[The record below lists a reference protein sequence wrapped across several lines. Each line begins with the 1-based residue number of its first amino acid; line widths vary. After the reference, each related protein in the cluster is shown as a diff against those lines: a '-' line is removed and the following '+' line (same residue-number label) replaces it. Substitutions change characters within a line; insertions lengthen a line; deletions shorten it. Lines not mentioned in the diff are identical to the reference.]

1 MNKIMTIGAI
11 IALLAAGG
19 CSGGANDDGRRSFPE
34 ETSPDRA
41 GSYEAAETSPPPVTA
56 ERGAAKQGLRVSPP
70 APGPAQRTPAR
81 EDAAPG
87 DAAKASPPGGSAQQA
102 APAPSAPAPAAKPEP
117 PPSASAGKQAAP
129 SAQRKAEPP
138 RTAERAKRPSAAAKQ
153 AAPTTRPAS
162 RSLSLSELARMYPD
176 TFKRYGPAHKR
187 EIALTF
193 DDAPD
198 AKYTPQ
204 VLDVLKAH
212 KVKATFFLV
221 GHRANLHP
229 DLVRRMVREGH
240 AIGNHSYNHPNFAKL
255 SLESFTQQ
263 IEQTQNILKPL
274 IGYNP
279 RLIRPPYGEIK
290 QEQLEWAAARH
301 MMIVN
306 WNVDSLDWKQLDADH
321 VSANILTHVGPGAI
335 VLQHSGG
342 GVGQDLS
349 GTVKALPGI
358 IQKLRTYGFSLVTV
372 PELLDIPKEN

>member
-1 MNKIMTIGAI
+1 
-11 IALLAAGG
+11 GG
-19 CSGGANDDGRRSFPE
+19 EP
-34 ETSPDRA
+34 
-41 GSYEAAETSPPPVTA
+41 
-56 ERGAAKQGLRVSPP
+56 QP
-70 APGPAQRTPAR
+70 APLPQ
-81 EDAAPG
+81 APT
-87 DAAKASPPGGSAQQA
+87 
-102 APAPSAPAPAAKPEP
+102 PAPAATPVP
-117 PPSASAGKQAAP
+117 AAP
-129 SAQRKAEPP
+129 SAAAVMPPAPTAQRKAEPQP
-138 RTAERAKRPSAAAKQ
+138 AGRGKGPAASVKR
-153 AAPTTRPAS
+153 AAPPPEPAPKPAS
-162 RSLSLSELARMYPD
+162 RSLSLSELAQMYPD
-176 TFKRYGPAHKR
+176 TFKRYGPTNKR
-187 EIALTF
+187 QVALTF

-221 GHRANLHP
+221 GHRATLHP
-229 DLVRRMVREGH
+229 ELVKRMVREGH

-274 IGYNP
+274 IGYSP

-301 MMIVN
+301 MMVVN
-306 WNVDSLDWKQLDADH
+306 WNVDSNDWKQLDADH
-321 VSANILTHVGPGAI
+321 VSANILTHAGPGAI

-358 IQKLRTYGFSLVTV
+358 IQKLRSYGLNLVTV
-372 PELLDIPKEN
+372 PELLGIPKEN